1 MTFKSTELTLQNLME
16 SKYLVIVRH
25 AERLDD
31 IKNKD
36 SEEFKKRPF
45 PYNLDCPLSYLG
57 MEQASL
63 TGEYIAKRLGL
74 KETTKTKIYSSP
86 YTRCI

>member
-1 MTFKSTELTLQNLME
+1 ME

-31 IKNKD
+31 TKNRD

-45 PYNLDCPLSYLG
+45 AYQLDSPLSYLG
-57 MEQASL
+57 ME
-63 TGEYIAKRLGL
+63 
-74 KETTKTKIYSSP
+74 
-86 YTRCI
+86 